1 MYVHT
6 DNMSI
11 KVSLVFFF
19 FFGFL
24 LPKVFMA
31 GFYNIITESFVAPN
45 LTRLKSRH

>member
-11 KVSLVFFF
+11 KVSLEFFF
-19 FFGFL
+19 VFS
-24 LPKVFMA
+24 PVFMPA
-31 GFYNIITESFVAPN
+31 FYNIITESFVAPN